1 MLWVDK
7 WVFEEDRTESFIT
20 MKDVLT
26 SNFSISSTIKII
38 TFNIKLLKLFK
49 NNKVDFDKVWI
60 IVYGWNT

>member
-7 WVFEEDRTESFIT
+7 WVFEEDGTESFIT

-60 IVYGWNT
+60 IVYGWTT